1 VKEKGEEKEKEKEKG
16 EKKKRKNARMKQR
29 IDCSNIIVTDV
40 VVRFCFV

>member
-1 VKEKGEEKEKEKEKG
+1 VKEKGKEKEKG
-16 EKKKRKNARMKQR
+16 EKKKKRKIARMKQR

>member
-1 VKEKGEEKEKEKEKG
+1 VKEEGKEKEKREK
-16 EKKKRKNARMKQR
+16 KKKRKIARMKQR